1 MQKPHPIHAWLF
13 VVALCVSSFSPA
25 LAQTAEIVKS
35 RYTKSEHMIP
45 MRDGVKLFT
54 VVYTPKDRSQKYPIM
69 MNRTPYSV
77 GPYGPDKYKTEVGPS
92 IHFQNE
98 GYIFVYQD
106 VRGKFQSEGT
116 FEFMR
121 PYVPN
126 KQSDKDVDESSDTY
140 DTIDWLLKNLS
151 NHNGKV
157 GVWGISYPGFQAAMA
172 AIDAHPNLVAV
183 SPQAPMTD
191 IFIGD
196 DFHHNGAFFL
206 AHAFRWLAGSAP
218 ARTNRSAVAQR
229 PPGFDYRTPDGVEFF
244 LRMGP
249 LPNADKLYFKGAVP
263 VWNEFMQHG
272 TYDDYWKSRDVIR
285 HLTNIKPAVM
295 TVAGWFDS
303 EDKYGAAHL
312 YQKIEQSSPGIKNII
327 VWGPWHHGGWAR
339 VDGDTLGHI
348 NFSQK
353 TSLYYRE
360 QIELPFFNYYLKGK
374 GDSKLP
380 EATAFMTGANEWRT
394 FDAWPPKEAQPTNL
408 YFHANGKLSFDA
420 PTGSSGAVYDEYVSD
435 PEKPVPFTSEITTAM
450 GHTYMVEDQRFAWTR
465 PDVLVYQTEVL
476 KEDVTIAG
484 PVTVELYGS
493 TSGTDCDW
501 VVKLIDV
508 HPGKYPNP
516 RPNPLGV
523 QMGGFQ
529 MKLVSDVMRAKFRTS
544 FEQPEALEPDKPTK
558 VVFDLSDKL
567 HRFRKGHRIMVQV
580 QSTWFPLV
588 DRNPGRFVDIYH
600 AKESDYQ
607 KTTQRVYRSTSL
619 PSHLT
624 LRLLK
629 SKE

>member
-1 MQKPHPIHAWLF
+1 MQAPRHQQRWLL
-13 VVALCVSSFSPA
+13 VTLWILSSFSPA
-25 LAQTAEIVKS
+25 FSQTADIVKS
-35 RYTKSEHMIP
+35 LYSKSEHMIT
-45 MRDGVKLFT
+45 MRDGMKLFT
-54 VVYTPKDRSQKYPIM
+54 VVYTPRDQSHRYPIL

-77 GPYGPDKYKTEVGPS
+77 GPYGPDKYKSEVGPS
-92 IHFQNE
+92 LHFQKE

-106 VRGKFQSEGT
+106 VRGKFRSEGT

-121 PYVPN
+121 PHIPDKRSN
-126 KQSDKDVDESSDTY
+126 KDVDESSDTY
-140 DTIDWLLKNLS
+140 DTIEWLINNVR

-172 AIDAHPNLVAV
+172 AIDAHPNLIAV
-183 SPQAPMTD
+183 SPQAPMAD
-191 IFIGD
+191 VFVGD

-218 ARTNRSAVAQR
+218 ARTNQNATVQR
-229 PPGFDYRTPDGVEFF
+229 PPPFDYGTPDGVEFF

-249 LPNADKLYFKGAVP
+249 LPNADKLYFKGDVP
-263 VWNEFMQHG
+263 IWNEFMEHG
-272 TYDDYWKSRDVIR
+272 TYDDYWKSRNMIP
-285 HLTNIKPAVM
+285 HLKNIKPTVM

-303 EDKYGAAHL
+303 EDKYGAAHV
-312 YQKIEQSSPGIKNII
+312 YRQIEQSSPGIKNII

-339 VDGDTLGHI
+339 VDGDTLGFI
-348 NFSQK
+348 QFAQK
-353 TSLYYRE
+353 TSHYYRA

-374 GDSKLP
+374 GAMRLP
-380 EATAFMTGANEWRT
+380 EATAFMTGANEWRS
-394 FDAWPPKEAQPTNL
+394 FDAWPPKEAQPEDL
-408 YFHANGKLSFDA
+408 YFHAGGRLSFERPADN
-420 PTGSSGAVYDEYVSD
+420 SSGAYDEYVSD
-435 PEKPVPFTSEITTAM
+435 PDKPVPFTAGITTAM
-450 GHTYMVEDQRFAWTR
+450 GHTYMVEDQRFVWTR
-465 PDVLVYQTEVL
+465 PDVLVYQTDVL
-476 KEDVTIAG
+476 EEDVTIAG

-516 RPNPLGV
+516 KPNPLDV

-529 MKLVSDVMRAKFRTS
+529 MKLVSDVMRAKFRNS
-544 FEQPEALEPDKPTK
+544 LEQPEAMEPNKPAK
-558 VVFDLSDKL
+558 IVFDLSDKL

-600 AKESDYQ
+600 AKERDFQ
-607 KTTQRVYRSTSL
+607 KTTQRVFRSASL
-619 PSHLT
+619 PSHLKMRV
-624 LRLLK
+624 LR
-629 SKE
+629 SSR

>member
-1 MQKPHPIHAWLF
+1 MRKPHLVHSLLF
-13 VVALCVSSFSPA
+13 VAVLSVSLFSPA

-35 RYTKSEHMIP
+35 RYTKSEHMIL

-54 VVYTPKDRSQKYPIM
+54 VIYAPKDRSQKYPIM
-69 MNRTPYSV
+69 LNRTPYSV
-77 GPYGPDKYKTEVGPS
+77 GPYGPDRYKTEVGPS
-92 IHFQNE
+92 LHFQDE

-121 PYVPN
+121 PYIPN
-126 KQSDKDVDESSDTY
+126 KRSKKDVDESSDTY
-140 DTIDWLLKNLS
+140 DTIEWLLKSIS

-206 AHAFRWLAGSAP
+206 THAFRWLAGSAP
-218 ARTNRSAVAQR
+218 ARTNRNAVVQR
-229 PPGFDYRTPDGVEFF
+229 PPGFDYGTPDGMEFF

-285 HLTNIKPAVM
+285 HLKNIKPAIM

-312 YQKIEQSSPGIKNII
+312 YQKIEQSTPGIKNII

-348 NFSQK
+348 NFAQK

-360 QIELPFFNYYLKGK
+360 HIELPFFNYYLKGK
-374 GDSKLP
+374 GDMKLP
-380 EATAFMTGANEWRT
+380 EATAFMTGANEWRS
-394 FDAWPPKEAQPTNL
+394 FDAWPPKEAQPANL
-408 YFHANGKLSFDA
+408 YFHAGGKLVFEPPSDNSYA
-420 PTGSSGAVYDEYVSD
+420 AYDEYVSD
-435 PEKPVPFTSEITTAM
+435 PEKPVPFTAEITTAM
-450 GHTYMVEDQRFAWTR
+450 GHAYMVEDQRFVWTR
-465 PDVLVYQTEVL
+465 PDVLVYQTDVL

-484 PVTVELYGS
+484 PVKVELHGS

-508 HPGKYPNP
+508 HPGTYPNP
-516 RPNPLGV
+516 NPNPLDV

-529 MKLVSDVMRAKFRTS
+529 MKLVSDVMRAKFRNS
-544 FEQPEALEPDKPTK
+544 FEQPEAMEPNKPTK
-558 VVFDLSDKL
+558 IVFDLSDKL

-600 AKESDYQ
+600 AKESDFQ
-607 KTTQRVYRSTSL
+607 KTTQRVYRSASL

-629 SKE
+629 SNE

>member
-1 MQKPHPIHAWLF
+1 MAIGLLALI
-13 VVALCVSSFSPA
+13 VALPA
-25 LAQTAEIVKS
+25 LSQDDNYARQN
-35 RYTKSEHMIP
+35 YTKTEYMIP

-54 VVYTPKDRSQKYPIM
+54 VVYIPKDQTQKYPILL
-69 MNRTPYSV
+69 NRTPYSV
-77 GPYGPDKYKTEVGPS
+77 GPYGPDRYKTMVGPS
-92 IHFQNE
+92 QQFQDE

-121 PYVPN
+121 PYIPK
-126 KQSDKDVDESSDTY
+126 KQSNKDVDESSDTY
-140 DTIDWLLKNLS
+140 DTIEWLVKNLS
-151 NHNGKV
+151 NHNGKI

-206 AHAFRWLAGSAP
+206 THAFRWLAGSAP
-218 ARTNRSAVAQR
+218 ARTNRNAVAQR
-229 PPGFDYRTPDGVEFF
+229 PPGFDYGTPDGVEFF
-244 LRMGP
+244 LRMGS

-285 HLTNIKPAVM
+285 HLKNIKPAVM

-312 YQKIEQSSPGIKNII
+312 YGQIERSNPSIKNII
-327 VWGPWHHGGWAR
+327 VWGPWQHGGWAR

-348 NFSQK
+348 RFDQK

-360 QIELPFFNYYLKGK
+360 HIELPFFNYYLKGK
-374 GDSKLP
+374 GDMKLP
-380 EATAFMTGANEWRT
+380 EATAFMTGANEWKS

-408 YFHANGKLSFDA
+408 YFQSNGKLSFQA
-420 PTGSSGAVYDEYVSD
+420 PSDQASTAFDEYVSD
-435 PEKPVPFTSEITTAM
+435 PGKPVPFTAANTTAM
-450 GHTYMVEDQRFAWTR
+450 GHTYMVEGQRFAWTR

-476 KEDVTIAG
+476 LEDVTIAG

-508 HPGKYPNP
+508 HPGTYPNP
-516 RPNPLGV
+516 KPNPLGV

-529 MKLVSDVMRAKFRTS
+529 MKLVSDVMRAKFRNS
-544 FEQPEALEPDKPTK
+544 FEQPEALEPNKPTK
-558 VVFDLSDKL
+558 IEFDLSDKL
-567 HRFRKGHRIMVQV
+567 HRFRKGHRIMVQI

-607 KTTQRVYRSTSL
+607 KTTQRVYRSGQFR
-619 PSHLT
+619 SHLK
-624 LRLLK
+624 LPLLK
-629 SKE
+629 

>member
-1 MQKPHPIHAWLF
+1 MRKPHLIHSLLF
-13 VVALCVSSFSPA
+13 VAVLCVSFFSPA
-25 LAQTAEIVKS
+25 FAQTAEIVKS

-54 VVYTPKDRSQKYPIM
+54 VVYTPKDRSQKHPIM

-77 GPYGPDKYKTEVGPS
+77 GPYGPDRYKTEVGPS
-92 IHFQNE
+92 IHFQKE

-106 VRGKFQSEGT
+106 VRGKFKSEGT

-121 PYVPN
+121 PYIPK
-126 KQSDKDVDESSDTY
+126 KQSKKDVDESSDTY
-140 DTIDWLLKNLS
+140 DTIDWLLKNLP

-157 GVWGISYPGFQAAMA
+157 GVWGISYPGFQATMA

-183 SPQAPMTD
+183 SPQAPMAD

-206 AHAFRWLAGSAP
+206 AHAFRWLAGTAP
-218 ARTNRSAVAQR
+218 SRSNQAAVSRR
-229 PPGFDYRTPDGVEFF
+229 PPPFNYGTPDGVEFF
-244 LRMGP
+244 LNLGP
-249 LPNADKLYFKGAVP
+249 LSNADKLYFKGEVP
-263 VWNEFMQHG
+263 AWNEFMQHG
-272 TYDDYWKSRDVIR
+272 TYDDYWKSRSTIP
-285 HLTNIKPAVM
+285 HLRNITPAVM

-303 EDKYGAAHL
+303 EDKYGAAHV
-312 YQKIEQSSPGIKNII
+312 YKRIEETSPGIKNII

-348 NFSQK
+348 NFAQK

-360 QIELPFFNYYLKGK
+360 HIELPFFNYYLKEMGEM
-374 GDSKLP
+374 KLP
-380 EATAFMTGANEWRT
+380 EATAFMTGANEWRS

-408 YFHANGKLSFDA
+408 YFHANGTLSFEI
-420 PTGSSGAVYDEYVSD
+420 PSGNSGAVYDEYVSD
-435 PEKPVPFTSEITTAM
+435 PDKPVPFTTEITTAM

-476 KEDVTIAG
+476 TTDVTIAG

-493 TSGTDCDW
+493 TSGSDCDW

-508 HPGKYPNP
+508 HPGKYPDP
-516 RPNPLGV
+516 KPNPNNV
-523 QMGGFQ
+523 RMGGFQ
-529 MKLVSDVMRAKFRTS
+529 MKVVSDVMRAKFRNS
-544 FEQPEALEPDKPTK
+544 FEQPEPLEPNKPTK
-558 VVFDLSDKL
+558 IVFDLSDKL
-567 HRFRKGHRIMVQV
+567 HRFRKGHKIMVQV

-607 KTTQRVYRSTSL
+607 KTIQRVYRSGQYR
-619 PSHLT
+619 SHLK
-624 LRLLK
+624 LPLLK
-629 SKE
+629 

>member
-1 MQKPHPIHAWLF
+1 MFIG
-13 VVALCVSSFSPA
+13 VLCVSLFSPA

-35 RYTKSEHMIP
+35 RYTKSEHMIL

-54 VVYTPKDRSQKYPIM
+54 VIYAPKDRSQKYPILL
-69 MNRTPYSV
+69 NRTPYSV
-77 GPYGPDKYKTEVGPS
+77 GPYGPDRYKTDVGPS
-92 IHFQNE
+92 LHFQDE

-121 PYVPN
+121 PYIPK
-126 KQSDKDVDESSDTY
+126 KQSNKDVDESSDTY
-140 DTIDWLLKNLS
+140 DTIEWLLKSVS

-206 AHAFRWLAGSAP
+206 THAFRWLAGSAP
-218 ARTNRSAVAQR
+218 ARTNRNAITRRPSA
-229 PPGFDYRTPDGVEFF
+229 FDYGTPDGVEFF

-285 HLTNIKPAVM
+285 HLKNIKPAVM

-312 YQKIEQSSPGIKNII
+312 YGQIERSNPGIKNII

-348 NFSQK
+348 RFGQK

-360 QIELPFFNYYLKGK
+360 HIELPFFNYYLKGK
-374 GDSKLP
+374 GDMKLP
-380 EATAFMTGANEWRT
+380 EATAFMTGANEWKT

-408 YFHANGKLSFDA
+408 YFQSNGKLSFQA
-420 PTGSSGAVYDEYVSD
+420 PSDQASTAFDEYVSD
-435 PEKPVPFTSEITTAM
+435 PGKPVPFTAAITAAM

-465 PDVLVYQTEVL
+465 PDVLVYQTDVL
-476 KEDVTIAG
+476 QEDVTIAG

-508 HPGKYPNP
+508 HPGTYPGPNP
-516 RPNPLGV
+516 NPPGV

-529 MKLVSDVMRAKFRTS
+529 MKLVSDVMRAKFRNS
-544 FEQPEALEPDKPTK
+544 FEQPEALEPNKPTK
-558 VVFDLSDKL
+558 IVFDLSDKL
-567 HRFRKGHRIMVQV
+567 HRFRKGHKIMVQV

-607 KTTQRVYRSTSL
+607 KTTQRVYRSASL

-629 SKE
+629 SNE

>member
-1 MQKPHPIHAWLF
+1 MRKPRPIQAWLF
-13 VVALCVSSFSPA
+13 VAVLCVSSFSPA
-25 LAQTAEIVKS
+25 FGQTAEIVKS

-54 VVYTPKDRSQKYPIM
+54 AIYTPSDRSQKYPIL

-77 GPYGPDKYKTEVGPS
+77 GPYGPDRYKAEVGPS
-92 IHFQNE
+92 LHFQKE
-98 GYIFVYQD
+98 EYIFVYQD

-121 PYVPN
+121 PHIPN
-126 KQSDKDVDESSDTY
+126 KRSNKDVDESSDTY
-140 DTIDWLLKNLS
+140 DTIDWLMKNLS
-151 NHNGKV
+151 NHTGKV
-157 GVWGISYPGFQAAMA
+157 GVWGISYPGFQATMA

-183 SPQAPMTD
+183 SPQAPMAD

-206 AHAFRWLAGSAP
+206 AHAFRWLAGTAP
-218 ARTNRSAVAQR
+218 SRTNQSAVSRR
-229 PPGFDYRTPDGVEFF
+229 PPPFNYGTPDGVEFF
-244 LRMGP
+244 LNLGP
-249 LPNADKLYFKGAVP
+249 LSNADKLYFKGEVP
-263 VWNEFMQHG
+263 AWNEFMQHG
-272 TYDDYWKSRDVIR
+272 TNDEYWKSRSTIQ
-285 HLTNIKPAVM
+285 HLKNIKPAVM

-303 EDKYGAAHL
+303 EDKYGAAHV
-312 YQKIEQSSPGIKNII
+312 YKQIEQSSPGIKNII
-327 VWGPWHHGGWAR
+327 VWGPWQHGGWAR

-348 NFSQK
+348 NFAQK

-360 QIELPFFNYYLKGK
+360 NIELPFFNYYLKGK
-374 GDSKLP
+374 GQMKLP
-380 EATAFMTGANEWRT
+380 EATAYMTGGNEWHS
-394 FDAWPPKEAQPTNL
+394 FDAWPPKEAQSTNL
-408 YFHANGKLSFDA
+408 YFGANGKLSFQA
-420 PTGSSGAVYDEYVSD
+420 PSDKSTSAYDEYASD
-435 PEKPVPFTSEITTAM
+435 PAKPVPFTADITTAM

-476 KEDVTIAG
+476 TEDVTIAG

-508 HPGKYPNP
+508 HPGKYPDP
-516 RPNPLGV
+516 KPNPNNV
-523 QMGGFQ
+523 RMGGFQ
-529 MKLVSDVMRAKFRTS
+529 MKVVSDVMRAKFRNS
-544 FEQPEALEPDKPTK
+544 FEQPEALEPNKPTK
-558 VVFDLSDKL
+558 IVFDLSDKL
-567 HRFRKGHRIMVQV
+567 HRFRKGHKIMVQV

-607 KTTQRVYRSTSL
+607 KTTQRVYRSGQFR
-619 PSHLT
+619 SHLK
-624 LRLLK
+624 LPLLK
-629 SKE
+629 